1 MIDRIAKRLSPEEE
15 GGEETIDDDD
25 GKCCD
30 LDDEYGDSDDDE
42 IDYDDEDD
50 AIQKMKKWLEKKPRG
65 LATETFMILVLK
77 TGCLKKLS
85 RTDFLR
91 LLTIKISKI
100 RILLYPT
107 RLTSKLRKANTGFSC
122 QYIFYGSHIC
132 IHLLIFPDPV
142 SVQSLDMILIFRCGS
157 IRESIEMK
165 LGMGGLPEWIDDPF
179 FEETVSDISESD
191 GLDEELEDITEN
203 VESLGT

>member
-1 MIDRIAKRLSPEEE
+1 MGMGLGNPASSISSSHCVLIPKCSNETLKSQRLLFNHTHNFRFHHKTLATTFTPCRLHASRKESAAISMMS
-15 GGEETIDDDD
+15 T
-25 GKCCD
+25 
-30 LDDEYGDSDDDE
+30 

-107 RLTSKLRKANTGFSC
+107 RLTSKLRKANTGYLRR
-122 QYIFYGSHIC
+122 QYTGT
-132 IHLLIFPDPV
+132 
-142 SVQSLDMILIFRCGS
+142 
-157 IRESIEMK
+157 
-165 LGMGGLPEWIDDPF
+165 
-179 FEETVSDISESD
+179 EETY
-191 GLDEELEDITEN
+191 
-203 VESLGT
+203 